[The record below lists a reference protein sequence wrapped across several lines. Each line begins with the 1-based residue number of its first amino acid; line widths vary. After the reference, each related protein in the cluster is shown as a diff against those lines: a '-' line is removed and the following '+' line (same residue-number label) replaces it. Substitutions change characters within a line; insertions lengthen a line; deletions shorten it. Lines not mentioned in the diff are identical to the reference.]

1 MNLDTSKLPPELQ
14 QRLANIVAQASAAPA
29 EQQQQAAAA
38 APAPAPAP
46 VAKPPSLLEHVVALR
61 QEVDMLRQQ
70 IGAIGQVTEAQAQA
84 VGQMYQ
90 MLVPQPQMDSGEDY

>member
-29 EQQQQAAAA
+29 EQQAAAAA

-46 VAKPPSLLEHVVALR
+46 VTKPPSLLEHVIALR
-61 QEVDMLRQQ
+61 QEVDLLRQQ

-84 VGQMYQ
+84 VGQMYT
-90 MLVPQPQMDSGEDY
+90 MLVPQPQMETGEDY

>member
-14 QRLANIVAQASAAPA
+14 QRLANIVAQASTAPA
-29 EQQQQAAAA
+29 EQQQAAAA
-38 APAPAPAP
+38 AAPAPAP

-70 IGAIGQVTEAQAQA
+70 VGAIGQVTEAQAQA

-90 MLVPQPQMDSGEDY
+90 MLVPQPQMDTGEDY

>member
-29 EQQQQAAAA
+29 EQQAAAAA

-90 MLVPQPQMDSGEDY
+90 MLVPQPQMETGEDY

>member
-1 MNLDTSKLPPELQ
+1 MNLDTSKLPVELQ

-29 EQQQQAAAA
+29 EQQQAAAA
-38 APAPAPAP
+38 APAPAP

-90 MLVPQPQMDSGEDY
+90 MLVPQPQLDTGEDY

>member
-14 QRLANIVAQASAAPA
+14 QRLANIVAQASTAPA
-29 EQQQQAAAA
+29 EQQQAAAA
-38 APAPAPAP
+38 APAPAP